1 MLQFYLGKKM
11 LQTVSKH
18 LKFAKYFK
26 MFCKTCLMGGL
37 NFIMLSTSMAADAQ
51 PKAVWYRYYDKGV
64 ANISSTV
71 TPAHIRHGYE
81 ALDANMQVIRRNN
94 PYNAEKDA
102 QQSTVRAAQ
111 AKQYEQDVRLK
122 RAYGNS
128 SVAINKR
135 NEQLASIKKQISLQ
149 QAQVKQLQS
158 DRLLL
163 KRQEMEHFRKGSTVP
178 FELKQSL
185 KYNSDRIT
193 QTKNNIE
200 NLQKS
205 YQNTQTYYNNIIQ
218 RLQAME

>member
-1 MLQFYLGKKM
+1 
-11 LQTVSKH
+11 
-18 LKFAKYFK
+18 
-26 MFCKTCLMGGL
+26 
-37 NFIMLSTSMAADAQ
+37 MAADAQ

-81 ALDANMQVIRRNN
+81 ALDANMQVIRRNK

-111 AKQYEQDVRLK
+111 AKQYEQDARLK

-163 KRQEMEHFRKGSTVP
+163 KRQEMEYFRKGTTVP

-185 KYNSDRIT
+185 KYNSDRII

-200 NLQKS
+200 NLQKN
-205 YQNTQTYYNNIIQ
+205 YQNTQTYYYNIIQ